1 MSTKTPCPLQID
13 TQCLPHIETP
23 WRYQIDT
30 PCLPHIETPWRYHI
44 DTPSLLQIETPCL
57 LQIETPWEG
66 KIRLTGISFS
76 HRFLVSLG
84 FLDFPVY
91 SMLIG
96 QRRREAAGGGGM
108 ADADWLDCTVY
119 TAAALP
125 RASKQQADA
134 FELKQAKQ
142 ANPSSLF
149 LAISLIK
156 I

>member
-1 MSTKTPCPLQID
+1 M
-13 TQCLPHIETP
+13 
-23 WRYQIDT
+23 
-30 PCLPHIETPWRYHI
+30 
-44 DTPSLLQIETPCL
+44 TPSPLQIETPCL
-57 LQIETPWEG
+57 LQIDTPSPLQIETPCLPHIETPWEG

-96 QRRREAAGGGGM
+96 QRRRKAAGGGGM

-134 FELKQAKQ
+134 FEQKQAKQAKQ

-156 I
+156 IKSTHRCAKAPTHRCAPHT